1 MLNNPNALDTAP
13 DANPVFNRKMVL
25 LWALVCLLLQYL
37 VWGLFMMGVMAGKHP
52 ASPLA
57 QFFFGEPWRGWV
69 FLCVNAAGAFV
80 LPSLV
85 WQRLRVTPDLPGW
98 AAYIVGLAAAMLLLV
113 VSGMLFLAIAW
124 ALPG

>member
-1 MLNNPNALDTAP
+1 MLTNPNALETAP
-13 DANPVFNRKMVL
+13 NMISVFNRKMAL

-69 FLCVNAAGAFV
+69 FLAVNATGAFI
-80 LPSLV
+80 LPTLL
-85 WQRLRVTPDLPGW
+85 WHRLRLTPDLPRW
-98 AAYIVGLAAAMLLLV
+98 AATIVGLAAAMLLLAI
-113 VSGMLFLAIAW
+113 SGTLFLTIAW
-124 ALPG
+124 ALSG